1 MEKPHK
7 HHEIVRPIR
16 EIVRGVGEFVVDR
29 VVPSAVIEN
38 LFSPPEAR
46 GAEAM
51 LDSHLYDIDTHGFRY
66 EGEPDEIG
74 E

>member
-16 EIVRGVGEFVVDR
+16 EIVRGVGNFVVDRVVAR

-38 LFSPPEAR
+38 LFSPPEV
-46 GAEAM
+46 E
-51 LDSHLYDIDTHGFRY
+51 
-66 EGEPDEIG
+66 E
-74 E
+74 

>member
-7 HHEIVRPIR
+7 HHEILRPIR
-16 EIVRGVGEFVVDR
+16 ELVRGVGEFVVDR

-38 LFSPPEAR
+38 LFSPPEAT

-51 LDSHLYDIDTHGFRY
+51 LEKGLNYDSEGCYFDK
-66 EGEPDEIG
+66 EGE
-74 E
+74 

>member
-1 MEKPHK
+1 MNKQPK
-7 HHEIVRPIR
+7 YHEIVRPIR
-16 EIVRGVGEFVVDR
+16 ELVRGVGEFVVDKAVAR

-51 LDSHLYDIDTHGFRY
+51 LSRHLDSD
-66 EGEPDEIG
+66 GE
-74 E
+74 